1 MLVTDH
7 VPDHV
12 PQYVATE
19 LIKVRRFGALRLCLL
34 REARLQVVAPS
45 QIAGLLSPRAEVHN
59 LNLTPS
65 ERPRGRFGPAPDDV
79 QNLRSGLPLE
89 HESQRC

>member
-1 MLVTDH
+1 MVVTDH

-12 PQYVATE
+12 PQDVATE
-19 LIKVRRFGALRLCLL
+19 LIKVRGFGALRLSLL

-45 QIAGLLSPRAEVHN
+45 QIAGLLSPRAEVHTFN
-59 LNLTPS
+59 VNPS
-65 ERPRGRFGPAPDDV
+65 GRPRGWFGPGRDDV
-79 QNLRSGLPLE
+79 QNLRSGLPLD